1 MNWLVF
7 ISVFTCVYAAFLTI
21 KNTFDNYADNNES
34 TEA

>member
-21 KNTFDNYADNNES
+21 KNMFDNYADDNES